1 MVRDSSRGL
10 LAYYPT
16 CCYPMSMD
24 IRAKVVPCLC
34 WWGFTLPHYMLLVN
48 GAAVKTLSE
57 TELSRALD
65 DARLFLSGVPPLA
78 ATP

>member
-34 WWGFTLPHYMLLVN
+34 FPLTHYMLLVN
-48 GAAVKTLSE
+48 GAEVKTLFE
-57 TELSRALD
+57 PELSRALD
-65 DARLFLSGVPPLA
+65 DARFFLSGEPPLA
-78 ATP
+78 ATL